1 MAEARH
7 EEVPEGLDAEASPR
21 VCVVGVGALGGVIAG
36 GLLGAGFDV
45 TLVDRGERADHLR
58 KRGLSVLDPEG
69 ERRTFSGV
77 RVMERLAKAGPH
89 DVIFLAVK
97 AYDLEAVAPELPTA
111 FAPDAVL
118 VTLQNGI
125 PWWYFQ
131 NHGGLLEGR
140 RLRTLDPEGVIERH
154 IDRDRIIGCIPYPA
168 AELLPDGTVRH
179 VEGSKLPVG
188 ELDGSIS
195 PRVRRVAALLES
207 AGFRSRILD
216 DLRSETWLKAWGNLS
231 FNPISALTGATMEGL
246 CRFAPTRRLAAD
258 MMREAQ
264 EVAESLG
271 AHFRVGIERR
281 LEGGEAVGP
290 HKTSMLQ
297 DLEAGH
303 RLETDAL
310 IGSVVELA
318 EITGKPTPAIRSVD
332 ALMRLVEHTR
342 SREGCRPGIPG
353 ARRAEELSEVN
364 GDSAPPGRNV

>member
-1 MAEARH
+1 MAEAGNDGAPEGH
-7 EEVPEGLDAEASPR
+7 GAEVPPR
-21 VCVVGVGALGGVIAG
+21 VCVVGVGALGGVVAG
-36 GLLGAGFDV
+36 GLLAAGIDV
-45 TLVDRGERADHLR
+45 TLVDRSERADHLR
-58 KRGLSVLDPEG
+58 ERGLSVLDPEG
-69 ERRTFSGV
+69 ERRTFSDI
-77 RVMERLAKAGPH
+77 RVTEDLAEAGPH
-89 DVIFLAVK
+89 DMLFLAVK
-97 AYDLEAVAPELPTA
+97 AYDLGAVAPELPSA
-111 FAPDAVL
+111 FAQDAVL

-131 NHGGLLEGR
+131 NHGGPLEGR
-140 RLRTLDPEGVIERH
+140 RLRTLDPEGLIERH
-154 IDRDRIIGCIPYPA
+154 IDRHRIIGCIPYPA
-168 AELLPDGTVRH
+168 AELLADGTVRH
-179 VEGSKLPVG
+179 VEGRKLPVG

-195 PRVRRVAALLES
+195 PRVRRVAALLET

-231 FNPISALTGATMEGL
+231 FNPISALTGATMEAL

-297 DLEAGH
+297 DLEAGR
-303 RLETDAL
+303 RLETEAL

-318 EITGKPTPAIRSVD
+318 EITGKPTPAIRAVD
-332 ALMRLVEHTR
+332 ALVRLGEHTR
-342 SREGCRPGIPG
+342 SREKRRPALAGT
-353 ARRAEELSEVN
+353 RQAEELSETN
-364 GDSAPPGRNV
+364 GNSSSSGRNP